1 MPIASLL
8 DVLLPPAC
16 AACGLPGAALCA
28 SCLDAVVPL
37 PPPWCGGCGAPV
49 PIAVERCGECRGRV
63 IAGARQALAYAGP
76 VPALVTA
83 LKDGRRRGLAPVLA
97 DLVAATVDPP
107 PPGTVLVPV
116 PLGARRAR
124 ERGFN
129 QSLLIARSLAD
140 RWGLP
145 VAQPLRRVREGPSQ
159 RGAPLRERSRQA
171 SGAFAAGGRDAV
183 PERAWLVDDVRTTG
197 ATLADCA
204 RALRAAGTRD
214 VGAVCVSRAERARGT
229 TDAAAP
235 VRR

>member
-1 MPIASLL
+1 MPISSLL

-16 AACGLPGAALCA
+16 AACGLPGGAVCAACR
-28 SCLDAVVPL
+28 DAVDLL

-49 PIAVERCGECRGRV
+49 PVPVERCGECRGRV
-63 IAGARQALAYAGP
+63 AGARQALAYSGP

-97 DLVAATVDPP
+97 DLVAAAVGPP

-129 QSLLIARSLAD
+129 QSLLIARALATRWD
-140 RWGLP
+140 RP
-145 VAQPLRRVREGPSQ
+145 VAQPLRRVREGPAQ
-159 RGAPLRERSRQA
+159 RGAPLRDRERQA
-171 SGAFAAGGRDAV
+171 SGAFTTGGRDPV

-204 RALRAAGTRD
+204 RALRAGGARE
-214 VGAVCVSRAERARGT
+214 VGAVCVARAERARGT